1 MALDLRIISCNQ
13 KKRATAPGHLQ
24 VWKKRR
30 KRYDLLK
37 VTEIVLLILLTSLI
51 FDYASRPNVLQTTPL
66 VEEFMDLSTIHG
78 LQYLKT
84 PKRLLGNMKETSLY
98 FPFQERLSR
107 VSWRKS
113 VFVLFQSFSDLT
125 ARGFFGPWRALVPS

>member
-1 MALDLRIISCNQ
+1 M
-13 KKRATAPGHLQ
+13 PGHLQ

-37 VTEIVLLILLTSLI
+37 ATEIVLLFLLTCLI
-51 FDYASRPNVLQTTPL
+51 FDYSSKPNVLQTTPL

-84 PKRLLGNMKETSLY
+84 PKRLLGHMKEISLE

-107 VSWRKS
+107 VSWRKR
-113 VFVLFQSFSDLT
+113 VFV
-125 ARGFFGPWRALVPS
+125 